1 MNLDS
6 ELHRLVDLMP
16 ASGRMYCK
24 IISKPE
30 QPSVISAELP
40 LPWQQNRPIAINFD
54 LWKQLTQPQRDLL
67 LLQTVSWVL
76 SIQWFKLDIYQGL
89 IAAGLA
95 GTLIELIQADAA
107 GIIVAS
113 GLTIVAASQVWR
125 KSRSSQNQLAA
136 DEKAVE
142 IAQRRGYSETDA
154 AHHLL
159 TAIEAVAQIENRS
172 TLDFTELIRCQNLRS
187 IAKISAIEVP
197 EGMR

>member
-40 LPWQQNRPIAINFD
+40 LPWQQNHPIAINFD

-67 LLQTVSWVL
+67 LLQTVSWLL

-89 IAAGLA
+89 TAAGLA
-95 GTLIELIQADAA
+95 GTLVELIQADAT

-113 GLTIVAASQVWR
+113 GLTLVAASQIWR
-125 KSRSSQNQLAA
+125 KSRGAQNQLAA

-142 IAQRRGYSETDA
+142 IAQRRGYSETEA

-159 TAIEAVAQIENRS
+159 TAIEAVARIENRS

-187 IAKISAIEVP
+187 IAKISAIGVP